1 MPNPQPLVP
10 DETRL
15 RDQLARAR
23 LRGRPISRK
32 TAHELASWMAEAIG
46 PGFRTFLTTGAV
58 TSRLYAELGRLY
70 DLRTDEAE
78 QWLGNL
84 TRFALDQPLMTTPR
98 RRRQEP
104 DHRDSQR

>member
-1 MPNPQPLVP
+1 MPHPRPLVP

-23 LRGRPISRK
+23 LTGQPISHR
-32 TAHELASWMAEAIG
+32 TARELASWMAEAIG

-58 TSRLYAELGRLY
+58 TSQFYSELGRLY
-70 DLRTDEAE
+70 DLRSDEAE

-84 TRFALDQPLMTTPR
+84 TRFVLEQPLMPTR
-98 RRRQEP
+98 GRSRKEP
-104 DHRDSQR
+104 GQRGSQ

>member
-23 LRGRPISRK
+23 LRGRPISRG

-46 PGFRTFLTTGAV
+46 PGFKTFLTTGAV
-58 TSRLYAELGRLY
+58 PSQLYSELGRLY
-70 DLRTDEAE
+70 DLRSAEAE

-84 TRFALDQPLMTTPR
+84 TRFVLEQPLMPTRGRSRTR
-98 RRRQEP
+98 P
-104 DHRDSQR
+104 DEGGSQ